1 MPKGLA
7 LGAIALVLGACAP
20 SAQAPAVV
28 PVRATDF
35 KSSEIRQPVVF
46 VQVAFG
52 AGQYDD
58 KERRTIPEEYEGA
71 LLEGLNTR
79 AVLTKE
85 VHVSAGGRDASLAA
99 ALARA
104 RALGA
109 DHAIFVEVRLVRG
122 VAAFCKESRRSAF
135 QAQATLWGQQAEVA
149 RASDGAVR
157 LRLTPSPTLAVYD
170 LDADCDN
177 PRDSRRRSPAEAA
190 AESVSR
196 LLARLFGP

>member
-1 MPKGLA
+1 MAKRLVLGTLGL
-7 LGAIALVLGACAP
+7 LLGACAP
-20 SAQAPAVV
+20 TAQAPAVV

-52 AGQYDD
+52 AGQYED
-58 KERRTIPEEYEGA
+58 KERRAIPEEYEGA
-71 LLEGLNTR
+71 LLEGLNAR

-85 VHVSAGGRDASLAA
+85 VRVSVGGRDATLDA

-109 DHAIFVEVRLVRG
+109 DHAIFVEVRLARG

-135 QAQATLWGQQAEVA
+135 QAQATLWAQRAEVA

-157 LRLTPSPTLAVYD
+157 LRLTSSPTLAVYD

-190 AESVSR
+190 AELVNR

>member
-85 VHVSAGGRDASLAA
+85 VHVSAGGRDASLDA

-122 VAAFCKESRRSAF
+122 VAAFCKESRRF
-135 QAQATLWGQQAEVA
+135 QAQATLWGQRAEIA

-157 LRLTPSPTLAVYD
+157 LRLTPSPNLAVYD

-190 AESVSR
+190 AESVNR